1 MRQNFLPCGWY
12 FLLTESL
19 IPNSIN
25 LFQETMAEHHSHH
38 LVYGT
43 LNDYLTGEELV
54 DTDDERIRQSLSKLM
69 VEERGYR
76 KEELQPRLRI
86 ETLFTRHFVTSVI
99 DLTVRLEDRQ
109 FMIIRYGPGSLVSRE
124 RSAIAAA
131 RILNPAYQIPLA
143 VVTNGQDALLLDTAT
158 GKTIGEGLTAIPK
171 RQAALEMLPSLLF
184 LPFMDEEKRQ
194 REKRILNAFDLERC
208 CLGI

>member
-1 MRQNFLPCGWY
+1 
-12 FLLTESL
+12 
-19 IPNSIN
+19 
-25 LFQETMAEHHSHH
+25 MAEHHSHH

-54 DTDDERIRQSLSKLM
+54 DTDDERIRQGLTKLM

-76 KEELQPRLRI
+76 KEELQPRLSI

-131 RILNPAYQIPLA
+131 RVLNPEYQIPLA

-158 GKTIGEGLTAIPK
+158 GKTIGEGLAAIPD
-171 RQAALEMLPSLLF
+171 RQAALDMLPSLLF
-184 LPFMDEEKRQ
+184 LPFVDEEKRQ

>member
-1 MRQNFLPCGWY
+1 
-12 FLLTESL
+12 
-19 IPNSIN
+19 
-25 LFQETMAEHHSHH
+25 MAEHHSHH

-54 DTDDERIRQSLSKLM
+54 DTDDERIRQGLSKLM
-69 VEERGYR
+69 VEERGYHR
-76 KEELQPRLRI
+76 EELQPRLRI

-99 DLTVRLEDRQ
+99 DLTVRLEGRQ

-143 VVTNGQDALLLDTAT
+143 VVTNGQNALLLDTAT
-158 GKTIGEGLTAIPK
+158 GNTLGEGMAAILQ
-171 RQAALEMLPSLLF
+171 RTAALEMLPNLLF
-184 LPFMDEEKRQ
+184 LPLTDEEKRQ